1 MEQNHSKKP
10 RNNSKVVNL
19 KSKKKK
25 RYKVNARLLILI
37 LSIILVLVSIIL
49 IINKI
54 IKQPKVIDLYAR
66 YI

>member
-1 MEQNHSKKP
+1 MGKNYTKKP
-10 RNNSKVVNL
+10 INTSKVVNL

-54 IKQPKVIDLYAR
+54 KEPKFIDLYAR
-66 YI
+66 HI